1 MTDQTALP
9 PLLAAASALELDRAA
24 LRDRIAE
31 ALREHYLSTNR
42 DEADADRNMPCR
54 CGDWREPGAE
64 ADDEN
69 DWDTHLADAVLTVLS
84 TAADRYRTAWHS
96 ARHRAAVLSAE
107 VTRRA
112 PLLGEYA
119 AQIADLRTMY
129 AVSEARV
136 SDLIDE
142 RDQLATDYAEERAER
157 KVAQGKAARARIA
170 EAALDAVEA
179 ALGDTLLPAARA
191 EALAGI
197 AAVLP
202 EPADRAA
209 GFEEMSP
216 QQCPARKHADWAVD
230 SEQIHSCPWCEVE
243 RLRADRAADLR
254 EAAEAV
260 AALDRRT
267 VGIAADTIRDAWEEG
282 RDEGAALLRH
292 LADEA
297 QQGETGDQRPRRADN
312 DPDRIV
318 GYQSR
323 GGRLL
328 RCLAHHPGRAVIES
342 GDFRP
347 VTSEDLPN
355 GGLCTYPLSLDERCG
370 ADVLVPQPAA
380 GARQDGAQPS

>member
-69 DWDTHLADAVLTVLS
+69 DWDTHLADAVLTVLP

-216 QQCPARKHADWAVD
+216 QQCPARTHADWAVD

-243 RLRADRAADLR
+243 RLRAEWEAERRELNGMVRTSNAAAIEARAERAA
-254 EAAEAV
+254 V
-260 AALDRRT
+260 
-267 VGIAADTIRDAWEEG
+267 IAAAVRACAKHLRFNWTDEWTADAARSLDLNAARIERGEDT
-282 RDEGAALLRH
+282 ALLRR
-292 LADEA
+292 LAD
-297 QQGETGDQRPRRADN
+297 
-312 DPDRIV
+312 
-318 GYQSR
+318 
-323 GGRLL
+323 
-328 RCLAHHPGRAVIES
+328 C
-342 GDFRP
+342 
-347 VTSEDLPN
+347 
-355 GGLCTYPLSLDERCG
+355 
-370 ADVLVPQPAA
+370 PAA
-380 GARQDGAQPS
+380 GAQAVPVRHAPGKAIRCSGCRVKGYAVCQDEPTEAQPS